1 MAGLVVAVV
10 GRPRPPCGHGSAS
23 RVIDPPPREWNRA
36 ILPPWRPSP
45 ARAARSPSRSSP
57 ASLHL
62 VVGFYYL
69 AGGLVVP
76 GYVLVPLWV
85 VWFLLAW
92 WLVTLARRN
101 SWWTPLAP
109 VAAAVL
115 FVVVI
120 TRRRAGPG
128 LAGRE
133 VAATAAS

>member
-1 MAGLVVAVV
+1 MITSAPRRRSPGHTAAVETVTRSRGPLVVAV
-10 GRPRPPCGHGSAS
+10 
-23 RVIDPPPREWNRA
+23 
-36 ILPPWRPSP
+36 L
-45 ARAARSPSRSSP
+45 AAV
-57 ASLHL
+57 LHL
-62 VVGFYYL
+62 VVGYFYL

-85 VWFLLAW
+85 VWALLAW

-120 TRRRAGPG
+120 TVGERVLGWQA
-128 LAGRE
+128 
-133 VAATAAS
+133 